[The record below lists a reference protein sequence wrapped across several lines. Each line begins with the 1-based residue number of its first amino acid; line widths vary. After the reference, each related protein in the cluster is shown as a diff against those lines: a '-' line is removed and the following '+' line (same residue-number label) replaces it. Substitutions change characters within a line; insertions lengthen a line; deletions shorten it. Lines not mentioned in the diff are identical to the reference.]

1 MVRLQDGVAQ
11 AGRTTTLTELLRVG
25 GVPEHFNLPWRLAI
39 GDSAFSET
47 GAAVEYSDYPAG
59 TGELTRALRDNELD
73 VALVLTE
80 GAVADIIQHDRN
92 RLVKIYVDSPLIW
105 GIHVAA
111 TSDIKNVAATRGR
124 RIAISRYGSGSHLI
138 AIVDAAERGWPTDDM
153 KFVVVDSLDGARK
166 AMAKGKADV
175 FLWERHMTQPL
186 VDSGEFRRVGQREVP
201 WPAFAVS
208 VRRQIL
214 GSHAQQIRAVLNV
227 VTRYANN
234 LKRRKTAPS
243 LIADTYG
250 IRLADAEK
258 WLAGVRWGG
267 SYRRPTAALTRIAKA
282 LETQAVIAAGHF
294 NPDKVWHQL

>member
-1 MVRLQDGVAQ
+1 MNKR
-11 AGRTTTLTELLRVG
+11 LRVG

-39 GDSAFSET
+39 ADNAFSKT
-47 GAAVEYSDYPAG
+47 GAAVAYSDYPAG

-80 GAVADIIQHDRN
+80 GAVADIIQHDKN

-111 TSDIKNVAATRGR
+111 TSDIKNVAAIQGK

-138 AIVDAAERGWPTDDM
+138 AIVDAAERGWPTDDIE
-153 KFVVVDSLDGARK
+153 FVVVDNLDGART
-166 AMAKGKADV
+166 ALASGEADV

-208 VRRQIL
+208 VRRRIL
-214 GSHAQQIRAVLNV
+214 GSRAQQIRAVLDV
-227 VTRYANN
+227 VTRYATN
-234 LKRRKTAPS
+234 LKRRKTSPS
-243 LIADTYG
+243 LISDTYG
-250 IRLADAEK
+250 MRLVDAEK
-258 WLAGVRWGG
+258 WLASVRWCG
-267 SYRRPTAALTRIAKA
+267 SYRRPTTALARIAKA
-282 LETQAVIAAGHF
+282 LEAQAVIAAGHYD
-294 NPDKVWHQL
+294 PDKVWHHL

>member
-1 MVRLQDGVAQ
+1 LNKR
-11 AGRTTTLTELLRVG
+11 LRVG

-39 GDSAFSET
+39 ADNAFSRT
-47 GAAVEYSDYPAG
+47 GATVDYSDYPAG

-73 VALVLTE
+73 VGLVLTE
-80 GAVADIIQHDRN
+80 GAVADIIQHDKN

-111 TSDIKNVAATRGR
+111 TSDIKNVATIQGK

-138 AIVDAAERGWPTDDM
+138 AIVDAAERGWPTDDIE
-153 KFVVVDSLDGARK
+153 FVVVDNLDGART
-166 AMAKGKADV
+166 ALASGEADV

-208 VRRQIL
+208 VRKRIL
-214 GSHAQQIRAVLNV
+214 GSRAQQIRAVLDV
-227 VTRYANN
+227 VTRYATN

-250 IRLADAEK
+250 IRLVDAEK
-258 WLAGVRWGG
+258 WLASVRWGG
-267 SYRRPTAALTRIAKA
+267 SYRRPTTALARIAKA
-282 LETQAVIAAGHF
+282 LEAQAVIAAGRYD
-294 NPDKVWHQL
+294 PDKVWHHL

>member
-1 MVRLQDGVAQ
+1 MTR
-11 AGRTTTLTELLRVG
+11 LLRVG

-39 GDSAFSET
+39 ADNAFSET
-47 GAAVEYSDYPAG
+47 DATVDYSDYPAG

-80 GAVADIIQHDRN
+80 GAVADIVQHDKN
-92 RLVKIYVDSPLIW
+92 RLVKIYVNSPLIW

-111 TSDIKNVAATRGR
+111 TSGIKNVAATRGR

-138 AIVDAAERGWPTDDM
+138 AIVDAAERGWPTNDIE
-153 KFVVVDSLDGARK
+153 FVVVDNLAGARK
-166 AMAKGKADV
+166 ALASGKAEV

-208 VRRQIL
+208 VRHQIL
-214 GSHAQQIRAVLNV
+214 ASRAHQIRAVLDV
-227 VTRYANN
+227 VTRYASN

-250 IRLADAEK
+250 IRLADAER
-258 WLAGVRWGG
+258 WLATVRWGG
-267 SYRRPTAALTRIAKA
+267 SYRRPTAALARIAKA
-282 LETQAVIAAGHF
+282 LETQAVMTAGRYDP
-294 NPDKVWHQL
+294 NKVW